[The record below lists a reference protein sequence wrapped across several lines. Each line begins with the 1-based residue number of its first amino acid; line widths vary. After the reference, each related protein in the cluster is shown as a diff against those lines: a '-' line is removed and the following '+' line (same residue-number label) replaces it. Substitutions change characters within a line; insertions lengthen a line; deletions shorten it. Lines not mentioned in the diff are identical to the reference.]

1 MYLDE
6 CTSNQAY
13 VYILFISRD
22 QGVTA
27 RANYLGTRIYVSLV
41 WCVNTGSL
49 VCEPAILRWCL

>member
-27 RANYLGTRIYVSLV
+27 RANYLGRIIYVSLV
-41 WCVNTGSL
+41 CCVNTGSL
-49 VCEPAILRWCL
+49 VC